1 MNNENLPAKIDEET
15 GEVLEPVVEDEDT
28 IKTHLPFQPLSENEV
43 IKHMINS
50 PFLKEFVY
58 TVQGKQDISAV
69 GAREIANMF
78 GYQTTET
85 QYAESADGQS
95 WIGTVLVMDPYTG
108 SKRTGIREEPK
119 KNNQHALTNAIYK
132 AERSA
137 INHLTP
143 KRVRENIIHAYNK
156 KIKGR

>member
-85 QYAESADGQS
+85 QYAESADGAILDWDSPCYGFPTQALKGQAS
-95 WIGTVLVMDPYTG
+95 GKNP
-108 SKRTGIREEPK
+108 KRT
-119 KNNQHALTNAIYK
+119 
-132 AERSA
+132 
-137 INHLTP
+137 INTH
-143 KRVRENIIHAYNK
+143 
-156 KIKGR
+156 